1 MALMYPLRSQHLLIN
16 TEIITS
22 RFPTQL
28 MNELP
33 RRIQRIL
40 ADTDFYGLTII
51 NSSTRAY
58 PTGSSTEKA
67 INEKLIPV
75 LEHLVGLK
83 RVHLSSFFYI
93 QCTLNWTEGSAHI
106 LVNVMLLWSFG
117 TYYYVQSVPT
127 LKVQVNLVTI
137 RIPLKVIIVMEGY
150 PDECPG

>member
-1 MALMYPLRSQHLLIN
+1 
-16 TEIITS
+16 
-22 RFPTQL
+22 

-33 RRIQRIL
+33 RRNKRIL

-58 PTGSSTEKA
+58 PSGSSTEKA
-67 INEKLIPV
+67 INDKLIPV
-75 LEHLVGLK
+75 QLHLVGLK

-106 LVNVMLLWSFG
+106 LVNVAVEFC

-137 RIPLKVIIVMEGY
+137 RIPLKVIIVIEGY